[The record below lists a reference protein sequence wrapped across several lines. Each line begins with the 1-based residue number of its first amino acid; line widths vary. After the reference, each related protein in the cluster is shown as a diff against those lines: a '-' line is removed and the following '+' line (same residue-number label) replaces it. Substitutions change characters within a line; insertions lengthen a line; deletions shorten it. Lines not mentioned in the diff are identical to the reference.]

1 MRLPLAMK
9 PAEFDTESLESFARL
24 LGKPDSEIHLD
35 EAALEVARVGYP
47 DLDPRPTL
55 AHLDGLAARTLERR
69 LSDEGP
75 CGFVATLTRSLFE
88 VEGIRGNEGDYYDP
102 RNSFLNDVV
111 TRRLGI
117 PITLS
122 VVLLEVARRLDWP
135 VRGVSFPGHF
145 LVRADVGDRGL
156 ILDPYSGGKILDEV
170 ACQEHLDRVFGA
182 PVALDRRFLE
192 PVGTREIATRM
203 LNNLKGILLT
213 RRDLPRALAVVERLL
228 LLRPDEMGERRDRG
242 KLRYSLGD
250 LDGAAFDLEQY
261 LQSVQRP
268 KDHPE
273 VTKILRAIRK
283 RQASVN

>member
-1 MRLPLAMK
+1 MRLPLAMT
-9 PAEFDTESLESFARL
+9 PAELDTDSLDSFARL
-24 LGKPDSEIHLD
+24 LGRPDCEIHLD

-47 DLDPRPTL
+47 DLDPGVTL
-55 AHLDGLAARTLERR
+55 AQLDDLAGRTLERR

-88 VEGIRGNEGDYYDP
+88 VEGFRGNESDYYDP
-102 RNSFLNDVV
+102 RNSFLNDVL

-192 PVGTREIATRM
+192 PVGPREIATRM
-203 LNNLKGILLT
+203 LNNLKGIFLT

-228 LLRPDEMGERRDRG
+228 LLRPEEMVERRDRG

-250 LDGAAFDLEQY
+250 FDGAAYDLEQY

-268 KDHPE
+268 EDHPE

>member
-1 MRLPLAMK
+1 MR
-9 PAEFDTESLESFARL
+9 PAELDTVSLDSFARL
-24 LGKPDSEIHLD
+24 VGRTDGEFPLD
-35 EAALEVARVGYP
+35 VAALEVARVGYP
-47 DLDPRPTL
+47 GLDPGPTL
-55 AHLDGLAARTLERR
+55 ARLDDLAGRTFERR

-88 VEGIRGNEGDYYDP
+88 VEGFRGNEPDYYDP

-111 TRRLGI
+111 MRRLGI

-122 VVLLEVARRLDWP
+122 VVLLEVARRLEWP

-145 LVRADVGDRGL
+145 LVRAEVEDRTL
-156 ILDPYSGGKILDEV
+156 ILDPYSGGRILDEV

-192 PVGTREIATRM
+192 PVGSREIATRM
-203 LNNLKGILLT
+203 LNNLKGIFLT

-250 LDGAAFDLEQY
+250 FHGAAADLERY
-261 LQSVQRP
+261 LESASRP
-268 KDHPE
+268 KDQPE
-273 VTKILRAIRK
+273 VTRILRAIRK